1 MERINLTN
9 QFLIAMPA
17 MADPYFSRAVIYI
30 CEHNEHGAL
39 GVIVNHPI
47 GLTLAGLFEK
57 MEMELASDEMADLP
71 VHFGGPVQTDRG
83 FVLHRPAGEWQ
94 STLRVT
100 DEISLTSSKDV
111 LSAIGKENQPRDIL
125 MVLGYSG
132 WEAGQLE
139 NELAQNAWL
148 TVPASGDIL
157 FNVPSE
163 ARLEAAMQK
172 LGISFEQLTDA
183 TGHA

>member
-17 MADPYFSRAVIYI
+17 MVDPYFSRAVVYI
-30 CEHNEHGAL
+30 CEHNEQGAL

-57 MEMELASDEMADLP
+57 MEMELVSDEMASLP

-111 LSAIGKENQPRDIL
+111 LAALGKENQPQDIL
-125 MVLGYSG
+125 MALGYSG

-148 TVPASGDIL
+148 TVPASSDIL

-172 LGISFEQLTDA
+172 LGISFEQLTDVA
-183 TGHA
+183 GHA